1 MLLTFIQLLIGGLLL
16 GGIYALAAFGLSICF
31 GVLNILNIAH
41 GEFLML
47 GSLLSYS
54 LFAGL
59 GLNPFLSIE
68 VIIPVFFILGTLF
81 HTFLLKPISNKPEHE
96 LLIASILVTLGAS
109 LAIEDLTSFFWTTP
123 ITGIDFSLPAI
134 NIGSIVVSSL
144 RLVILGFIVLITIAL
159 HLFLKKTFT
168 GKAIRAITQ
177 DRNGARIVGINLSR
191 ISSIAFS
198 LGISMAAAA
207 GVFYVTLFTVT
218 PVIGIPLTIKYL
230 CIIVLGG
237 LGSLF
242 GSLTG
247 GIILGISEAL
257 TGYYIGT
264 EWSPTVAFIILIVIL
279 IIRPEGLFGR
289 KV

>member
-54 LFAGL
+54 LFAAL
-59 GLNPFLSIE
+59 GLNPFIT
-68 VIIPVFFILGTLF
+68 VVVVVPVFFILGTLF
-81 HTFLLKPISNKPEHE
+81 HNFLLKPISNKPEHE

-123 ITGIDFSLPAI
+123 ITGIDYSLRAI
-134 NIGSIVVSSL
+134 NLGGIVISSL

-159 HLFLKKTFT
+159 HFFLKRTFT

-264 EWSPTVAFIILIVIL
+264 EWSPTVAFIILILIL
-279 IIRPEGLFGR
+279 IIRPEGLFG
-289 KV
+289 KKT